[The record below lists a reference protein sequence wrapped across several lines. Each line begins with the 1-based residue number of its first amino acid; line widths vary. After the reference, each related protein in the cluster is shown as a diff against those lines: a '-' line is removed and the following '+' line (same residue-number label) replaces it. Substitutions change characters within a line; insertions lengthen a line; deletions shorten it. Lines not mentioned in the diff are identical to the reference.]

1 MILGPLLPCCQSKSG
16 HRPLYHGMQV
26 LDLDTCGRRHWRI
39 LGCSAVTGTGLLQG
53 FDWLLSDVQGRIQL
67 L

>member
-1 MILGPLLPCCQSKSG
+1 MAYGG
-16 HRPLYHGMQV
+16 TVQV
-26 LDLDTCGRRHWRI
+26 LDLERCGRRHWRI

>member
-1 MILGPLLPCCQSKSG
+1 MMSGPLLYMLPEHVRPHALHCC
-16 HRPLYHGMQV
+16 MQV
-26 LDLDTCGRRHWRI
+26 LDLDSCGRRHWRI